1 MTSKTSRGGVMT
13 KIIIIIIVVVGG
25 LFLLLNG
32 YFGFMTTYGWE
43 TYKDDTIGMSVKYP
57 KDGFE
62 VQRSDAY
69 KTPTILLTSK
79 NQDQQNTDV
88 SPVTP
93 AFTTINHSVIKI
105 SKASSYDDNAMRSYI
120 DDGYLRRNERING
133 NAYTWLEKSD
143 DNNGKTQRSIL
154 VFDTMGNIAIEASDD
169 YENDKKH
176 LMTTTE
182 TIIKSIELK

>member
-1 MTSKTSRGGVMT
+1 MTAKTSRGGIIT
-13 KIIIIIIVVVGG
+13 KLIIIIVIVLGG

-43 TYKDDTIGMSVKYP
+43 TYKDDTLHITVKYP
-57 KDGFE
+57 KDGFDI
-62 VQRSDAY
+62 QSSDAY
-69 KTPTILLTSK
+69 KTSTVLLTSK
-79 NQDQQNTDV
+79 YKDEKNLDAGPV
-88 SPVTP
+88 SPG
-93 AFTTINHSVIKI
+93 FTSVNHTVIKI
-105 SKASSYDDNAMRSYI
+105 SKVDSYDDNSMRSFIDNGYI
-120 DDGYLRRNERING
+120 RRNERING

-143 DNNGKTQRSIL
+143 NSNGKTQRSIL